1 MIFFVEANFASNSN
15 AIFYECADE
24 EHVKSR
30 GRFRHIIVPSVL
42 KINQGKEL

>member
-24 EHVKSR
+24 DMSSHEVD
-30 GRFRHIIVPSVL
+30 FVTL
-42 KINQGKEL
+42 